1 MNSNHKNF
9 RSFKNLEIAKKR
21 FPKGKGPQR
30 LLVLNNQGLPIMQA
44 SAADDFNYLIDEHE
58 CAEVVDLV
66 RTVYNSIK
74 AFRGREPERV
84 AFFFND
90 EVITVERDGPF
101 ILLMNWSESAF
112 KSNAGSE
119 IYIKRL
125 ESTLFEELS

>member
-9 RSFKNLEIAKKR
+9 RSYKTLEIAKKR

-44 SAADDFNYLIDEHE
+44 SAVDDFNFMIDEHE
-58 CAEVVDLV
+58 CAEVADLA
-66 RTVYNSIK
+66 RNVYNGIK
-74 AFRGREPERV
+74 AFRGREPDRV

-90 EVITVERDGPF
+90 EIITVERDGPF
-101 ILLMNWSESAF
+101 ILLINWSEAAF
-112 KSNAGSE
+112 KSNSGSE
-119 IYIKRL
+119 TYIKRL